1 MKHLNRTWRSLWG
14 AASVLTAVA
23 ALSQSQSTALAQGCV
38 AVRGSSMCLVH
49 PGDTSHPEDS
59 NLASGDWIAS
69 IAYRWLHSHRHY
81 VGDVEQTVRQDR
93 GNQVINHSSFVDAA
107 IQYSFTPRLSA
118 ALTLP
123 FVTSDRSSLAPTNYG
138 SIRYYTHATGIG
150 DARLTGYAWLWDP
163 AKPGLKGNL
172 QVGLGLKAPTGD
184 KGVTDTFLTAG
195 GPVSRPVDQSIQ
207 PGDGGWGFAIELN
220 AFREIL
226 PRTEAFLQMSYLFNP
241 ENQNGVLTWRD
252 NNSTTPGKVTATSSA
267 ASYYEH
273 FMSVPDQYF
282 ARGGVAYTVVPSWG
296 LSVSL
301 AGRIEGV
308 PVEDLIGN
316 SDGFRR
322 PGFAVAI
329 EPGLQ
334 LMKGRYTF
342 NVAVPFATYRNR
354 ERSLADQAAS
364 TVSGKDVHG
373 DAAFA
378 DYVVTASLAVRF

>member
-1 MKHLNRTWRSLWG
+1 MKPNTHNSFTLGS
-14 AASVLTAVA
+14 AAGVFTLAL
-23 ALSQSQSTALAQGCV
+23 ALSHSGSTALAQGCV
-38 AVRGSSMCLVH
+38 AVRGSSMCMVH
-49 PGDTSHPEDS
+49 PTDSAHPQDAD
-59 NLASGDWIAS
+59 LVAGDWIAS
-69 IAYRWLHSHRHY
+69 VAYRWLHSHRHY
-81 VGDVEQTVRQDR
+81 VGDAEQTTRQDKA
-93 GNQVINHSSFVDAA
+93 NQVINHSSFIDAA

-123 FVTSDRSSLAPTNYG
+123 FVTSDRSSLAPTNYN
-138 SIRYYTHATGIG
+138 SIRYYTHASGIG

-163 AKPGLKGNL
+163 AKPGLKGNV

-195 GPVSRPVDQSIQ
+195 GPVVRPVDQSIQ
-207 PGDGGWGFAIELN
+207 PGDGGWGFAVELN

-252 NNSTTPGKVTATSSA
+252 NNSLTPGKVTATPSQ

-273 FMSVPDQYF
+273 FMSIPDQYF
-282 ARGGVAYTVVPSWG
+282 ARGGLAYTVIPKWG

-301 AGRIEGV
+301 AGRIEGI
-308 PVEDLIGN
+308 PVEDLIGG

-329 EPGLQ
+329 EPGIQ
-334 LMKGRYTF
+334 IMKGRYTF
-342 NVAVPFATYRNR
+342 NFAVPFATYRNR
-354 ERSLADQAAS
+354 ERSLADQQAS
-364 TVSGKDVHG
+364 VVAGKDVHG

-378 DYVVTASLAVRF
+378 DYVVTASLSVRF

>member
-1 MKHLNRTWRSLWG
+1 MKNLNRTSVSFGG
-14 AASVLTAVA
+14 AASAFTLAVV
-23 ALSQSQSTALAQGCV
+23 LSQSQSTALAQGCV
-38 AVRGSSMCLVH
+38 AVRGSSMCMVH
-49 PGDTSHPEDS
+49 PGDSSHPEDS
-59 NLASGDWIAS
+59 DLASGDWIAS
-69 IAYRWLHSHRHY
+69 IAYRWLHSTRHY
-81 VGDVEQTVRQDR
+81 VGEVEQTARQDK

-123 FVTSDRSSLAPTNYG
+123 FATSDRSSLAPTNYG

-150 DARLTGYAWLWDP
+150 DMRLTGYAWLWDP
-163 AKPGLKGNL
+163 AKPGLKGNI

-184 KGVTDTFLTAG
+184 KGVSDTFLTAN
-195 GPVSRPVDQSIQ
+195 GPVSHPVDQSIQ

-220 AFREIL
+220 AYREIL
-226 PRTEAFLQMSYLFNP
+226 PRTVAFLQMSYLFNP

-252 NNSTTPGKVTATSSA
+252 NNSLTPGKVTATPSA

-273 FMSVPDQYF
+273 FMSIPDQYF
-282 ARGGVAYTVVPSWG
+282 ARGGVAYTVVPKWG

-308 PVEDLIGN
+308 PVEDLIGS

-329 EPGLQ
+329 EPGIQ
-334 LMKGRYTF
+334 IMKGRYTF
-342 NVAVPFATYRNR
+342 NFAVPFATYRNR

-364 TVSGKDVHG
+364 AVSGKDVHG

-378 DYVVTASLAVRF
+378 DYVVTASLSVRF